1 MTSRFERPV
10 RAFATAAAKLVVGL
24 LVAATLSGCARL
36 PLAGEVH
43 QGPLIDGGLSGEQL
57 YYSPN
62 PPTTGASQE
71 DIING
76 FLNAG
81 TGPQDDYAVARE
93 YLSDKF
99 RTEWQPNQEVLVETG
114 RPQITFAAAGR
125 AQVSI
130 LLQSKLDERGIYS
143 VARDGAART
152 LNFSF
157 VREHGEWRLSSAPN
171 LTVLIRPIF
180 DAIFHSYSLYFF
192 DNQFKYLVPDVRWFP
207 ARASTSTRMVTELF
221 RGPSSWLAPAVST
234 AIPAG
239 MKLSLSSVSVANGLA
254 AVDLNSKFLSLTA
267 IQKVQLKSQLSATL
281 NQLASVNQV
290 QILVER
296 SPQTIND
303 VDARATSMAPSSPVV
318 LTNDSFK
325 HITGSVPPNFSQI
338 NGLARTYEAVD
349 FALSADEKYAALR
362 APDGVHLVLL
372 SSIGSTPLLVDARSR
387 LIRPVF
393 DRQGFL
399 WSTGQNA
406 GAQVRAIGLDGTAY
420 VVAASWLSLANREE
434 IAISPEGARL
444 AARVKTPSGDQVWVS
459 TILRD
464 KTGRP
469 TGLGTPI
476 QLMASVKTP
485 ISIGWAGDT
494 TVAVLDA
501 NDGNRAIAYLATIG
515 ADSTA
520 TVGIENGV
528 RVLSSPVGELYV
540 LNRFDELDHYK
551 SSNWERAA
559 QSVVAAHFAGQ

>member
-1 MTSRFERPV
+1 MPKLSGRFVGIAR
-10 RAFATAAAKLVVGL
+10 VVA
-24 LVAATLSGCARL
+24 AATLVATVLTGCARL
-36 PLAGEVH
+36 PLAGEVR

-62 PPTTGASQE
+62 PPSTGASQE

-99 RTEWQPNQEVLVETG
+99 RSQWQPNQEVLVETG
-114 RPQITFAAAGR
+114 RPEISFAAAGR

-143 VARDGAART
+143 VAREGTART
-152 LNFSF
+152 LDFSF

-221 RGPSSWLAPAVST
+221 RGPSDWLAPAVST

-239 MKLSLSSVSVANGLA
+239 MKLSLSSVSVANGQA

-281 NQLASVNQV
+281 DQLASVNQV

-303 VDARATSMAPSSPVV
+303 VDARATSMAPSSPVL

-325 HITGSVPPNFSQI
+325 HLTGSVPPNFNQI
-338 NGLARTYEAVD
+338 SGLAQTYEAVD

-372 SSIGSTPLLVDARSR
+372 SSIGTTPLLVDSR
-387 LIRPVF
+387 AKLIRPVF
-393 DRQGFL
+393 DRQGYL
-399 WSTGQNA
+399 WSTGQTA
-406 GAQVRAIGLDGTAY
+406 GSQVRAIGLDGTAY
-420 VVAASWLSLANREE
+420 TVAASWLALANREE
-434 IAISPEGARL
+434 VAISPEGARI
-444 AARVKTPSGDQVWVS
+444 AARIKTPSGDQVWVS

-464 KTGRP
+464 RTGRP
-469 TGLGTPI
+469 TALGKPI
-476 QLMASVKTP
+476 QLMASAKTP
-485 ISIGWAGDT
+485 ISIGWAGDS
-494 TVAVLDA
+494 TVAVLDD
-501 NDGNRAIAYLATIG
+501 NDGVRAIAYLATIG

-528 RVLSSPVGELYV
+528 RILSSPVGELYA
-540 LNRFDELDHYK
+540 LTRFGELDRYQ

-559 QSVVAAHFAGQ
+559 QSVVATHFAGQ